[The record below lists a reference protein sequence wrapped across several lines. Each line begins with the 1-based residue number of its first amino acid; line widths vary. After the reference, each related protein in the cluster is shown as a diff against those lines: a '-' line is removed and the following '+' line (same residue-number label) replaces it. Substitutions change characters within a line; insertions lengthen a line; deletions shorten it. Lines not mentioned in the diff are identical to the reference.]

1 MTTKPNKEMKKKKIF
16 EIGAN
21 HLTFERGGGGG

>member
-1 MTTKPNKEMKKKKIF
+1 MTTKPSKEMKKKIF